1 MKKLQEQLAR
11 ISQMLSTLSK
21 QVSQIT
27 QQVGKWTPPG
37 AEKPGRGPAKKGTRR
52 VAQVRRDTVLD
63 SVFEAIKHSHSGI
76 SIVQLKK
83 KTDLGDRQL
92 SNALYKLTKKGLV
105 HAKSRGV
112 YVKS

>member
-1 MKKLQEQLAR
+1 MKKLQVQLAR
-11 ISQMLSTLSK
+11 ISQTLSGLSK
-21 QVSQIT
+21 QLGQIT
-27 QQVGKWTPPG
+27 QQLGKWTPLA

-52 VAQVRRDTVLD
+52 VVRVRRDTVLD
-63 SVFEAIKHSHSGI
+63 SVFEAIKHGRSGI